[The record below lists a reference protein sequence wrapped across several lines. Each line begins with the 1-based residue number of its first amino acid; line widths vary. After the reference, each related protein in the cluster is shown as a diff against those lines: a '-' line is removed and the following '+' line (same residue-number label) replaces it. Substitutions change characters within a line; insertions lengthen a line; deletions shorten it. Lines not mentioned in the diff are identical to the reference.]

1 MSFLGL
7 PAQDLGEDFEFE
19 SDSRSLGEIL
29 REEKAPSSRLQQIS
43 TANQKVKTAATLT
56 PVRVKPPSKSLLGQD
71 LELFQT
77 KSGALFWRELENGKG
92 KLGSKMRHFPILQIR
107 TYVLY
112 FVCTHFV
119 QWPFSK
125 EKSWFVVQYLWIM
138 KKKIVSNHI
147 FHEKASI
154 SLKII

>member
-92 KLGSKMRHFPILQIR
+92 NLGSKMRHFPILQVR
-107 TYVLY
+107 TYVLVCTKY
-112 FVCTHFV
+112 FVHF
-119 QWPFSK
+119 QR
-125 EKSWFVVQYLWIM
+125 
-138 KKKIVSNHI
+138 KIHV
-147 FHEKASI
+147 
-154 SLKII
+154 